1 MGISEHGKQQLVK
14 LFIENPNR
22 QTDPGL
28 AFTETFKTVQDG
40 IKGTPAWCSAAD
52 MSGSTV
58 TMAYHSLKDDVLTV
72 AHVGDSRC
80 VMAYEKKGKWETD
93 ALTEDHKPN
102 LPGERARIEGVGGRV
117 VFDGFYNYRVFA
129 KDGYYPGLN
138 MSRAVGD
145 IRGYNE
151 AGLSA
156 EPEIASVNIKTK
168 RADASSVMLLL
179 CTDGVWEFIESAKG
193 VAIASQD

>member
-1 MGISEHGKQQLVK
+1 MG
-14 LFIENPNR
+14 
-22 QTDPGL
+22 
-28 AFTETFKTVQDG
+28 
-40 IKGTPAWCSAAD
+40 
-52 MSGSTV
+52 
-58 TMAYHSLKDDVLTV
+58 KDDVLTV

-80 VMAYEKKGKWETD
+80 VLAFEKGGKWDTEP
-93 ALTEDHKPN
+93 LTEDHKPN
-102 LPGERARIEGVGGRV
+102 LPKENARIEGVGGRV

-145 IRGYNE
+145 MRGYNE

-156 EPEIASVNIKTK
+156 EPEVMSVNIKTK
-168 RADASSVMLLL
+168 RADASSILLLL

-193 VAIASQD
+193 VAIASQDGMEKLAKDSYDAWMADSENEIS